1 MVYVG
6 ATSDGAMIV
15 TESVI
20 KHNTGMAFTLKKG
33 QVIRVIGQST
43 ADFVVFNLDDVRE
56 RFDQARTKVDQGKIF
71 FTKGDVLISKSNNVM
86 MTIVDDTYK
95 GTHDME
101 KGMCSTS
108 FYQKWGDKIFAIY
121 GDVWRQIGRKPEA
134 APDHGCWEN
143 LTHALERWNIP
154 PEDIPS
160 PFNIFQTM
168 VIDPTTGAMR
178 YSLTRPDPGSY
189 MDLRAEMACLVGISA
204 CPEGGRGKDLRVI
217 VWEGSAL

>member
-1 MVYVG
+1 
-6 ATSDGAMIV
+6 MIV
-15 TESVI
+15 GESVI
-20 KHNTGMAFTLKKG
+20 KNNTGMAFTLQRG

-108 FYQKWGDKIFAIY
+108 FYQKWGDKIFAVY

-143 LTHALERWNIP
+143 LTAALKPWNIP

-168 VIDPTTGAMR
+168 VIDAKTGAMR
-178 YSLTRPDPGSY
+178 YSLTRPDAGSY

-204 CPEGGRGKDLRVI
+204 CPEGGRGKDLQVI
-217 VWEGSAL
+217 VWEGQAP